1 MNKDDMIL
9 ISVDDHT
16 VEPPDMFKNH
26 LPKKY
31 ADDAP
36 RLVHNA
42 DGSDCWQFRDTVIPN
57 VALNAVAGRPKEE
70 YGIEPQ
76 GLDEIRP
83 GCYNVDER
91 IKDMN
96 AGGILASICFPSFPG
111 FAGRLF
117 ATEDPE
123 FSVALVQAYN
133 DWHIDEWCGAY
144 PARFIPMA
152 IPVIWDAEECAKEV
166 RRVAKKGVHALTF
179 TENPAAMGYPSFH
192 NDYWKPLWEAL
203 CDTNTVMNVHIGS
216 SGRLAITAPDAPMD
230 VMITLQ
236 PMNIVQAAAD
246 LLWSKPIKEYPDLKV
261 ALSEGGTGW
270 IPYFLERADRTYEMH
285 STWTHQ
291 DFKGKLPSEVFRE
304 HFLTCFISDKVGVA
318 LRNMI
323 GIDNICWEADYP
335 HSDSMWPGAPE
346 ELWEVLSLNNV
357 PDDEIKKMAYQN
369 AMRWYSFD
377 PFSHITEA
385 QATVG
390 ALRKAAE
397 GHDVSIR
404 ALSKHNDLR
413 SGASF
418 ADFAASAKELTGNKD

>member
-1 MNKDDMIL
+1 MRQEDMIL
-9 ISVDDHT
+9 ISVDDHI
-16 VEPPDMFKNH
+16 VEPPDMFANH

-31 ADDAP
+31 LDDAP
-36 RLVHNA
+36 HLVHNP
-42 DGSDCWQFRDTVIPN
+42 DGSDMWKFRDVVIPN

-70 YGIEPQ
+70 YGLEPQ

-91 IKDMN
+91 VKDMN
-96 AGGILASICFPSFPG
+96 AGGILGSICFPSFPG

-117 ATEDPE
+117 ATEDE
-123 FSVALVQAYN
+123 AFSLALVQAYN

-152 IPVIWDAEECAKEV
+152 IPVIWNAELCAAEV
-166 RRVAKKGVHALTF
+166 RRVAEKGVHAITF
-179 TENPAAMGYPSFH
+179 SENPAAMGYPSFH
-192 NDYWKPLWEAL
+192 DEHWNPLWKAL
-203 CDTNTVMNVHIGS
+203 CDTNTVLNVHIGS
-216 SGRLAITAPDAPMD
+216 SGKLAITAPDAPMD

-246 LLWSKPIKEYPDLKV
+246 LLWSRPVKEYPDLKI

-285 STWTHQ
+285 STWTGQ
-291 DFKGKLPSEVFRE
+291 DFGDKVPSEVFRE
-304 HFLTCFISDKVGVA
+304 HFLTCFISDPVGVK
-318 LRNMI
+318 LRHDI
-323 GIDNICWEADYP
+323 GIDNIAWEADYP

-346 ELWEVLSLNNV
+346 ELWEVLSTNDV
-357 PDDEIKKMAYQN
+357 PDTDINKMTYEN

-377 PFSHITEA
+377 PFQHISRE

-390 ALRKAAE
+390 GLRKAAE
-397 GHDVSIR
+397 GHDVSIQ
-404 ALSKHNDLR
+404 ALSHHKKGERGGSALFEAAQAN
-413 SGASF
+413 SGS
-418 ADFAASAKELTGNKD
+418 KP